1 MGGEK
6 IVAGLIAAAE
16 VHWLVGCGQGHPLT
30 VGSKNFTEQV
40 ILGEIAA
47 QHVSLRLSERVD
59 RKLNLGGTL
68 LAHQA
73 MVQGGLDLYPEYT
86 GTALTSILK
95 LPPSSDPADVF
106 TRVKAE
112 YLARFKI
119 HWLDP

>member
-6 IVAGLIAAAE
+6 ILAGLIAAAGINA
-16 VHWLVGCGQGHPLT
+16 LIGCGKDRSLT

-40 ILGEIAA
+40 ILGEIVA
-47 QHVSLRLSERVD
+47 QHVSLRLSQRVD

-73 MVQGGLDLYPEYT
+73 MLQGGLDLYPEYT

-95 LPPSSDPADVF
+95 LPLSSDPTAVF
-106 TRVKAE
+106 ATVKAE
-112 YLARFKI
+112 YLSRFRI
-119 HWLDP
+119 H